1 MATMYVTEPGARIE
15 KEYQR
20 ILVTG
25 KDDQVLKVA
34 PLARLTEVVLV
45 GNVGATTPALLMLLD
60 AGVGLT
66 FITRSGQLR
75 GRLQPPTPK
84 NIPARHAQYAAA
96 QDPAFCLRVSQSFV
110 AGKLGNC
117 RAMAYRVA
125 RRLPEKPTE
134 ELGRIET
141 SIQQIAAAGDI
152 PTLMGVEGAGTRA
165 YFGVW
170 RQVFTG
176 ELRFERRT
184 RRPPKD
190 PINALLSL
198 GYSLL
203 THNLMT
209 ACEVVGLD
217 PYDGFFHADK
227 HGRPAL
233 ALDLMEEFRPVVVDS
248 VVQTMVNKRVVDAAD
263 FGPGP
268 GAGVYLNRRGLHEFF
283 GQYTQ
288 RLNTQVMH
296 PFHKRRLTYQQCFE
310 VQARLLRKV
319 IEGELEA
326 YPPFRV
332 R

>member
-15 KEYQR
+15 KEYRR
-20 ILVTG
+20 ILVT
-25 KDDQVLKVA
+25 KHDQVLKVA
-34 PLARLTEVVLV
+34 PLARLSEVVLV
-45 GNVGATTPALLMLLD
+45 GHVGATTPALLALLR

-66 FITRSGQLR
+66 FITRSGRLR
-75 GRLQPPTPK
+75 GRLVPPTPK

-96 QDPAFCLRVSQSFV
+96 SDPALCLQVSRGFV
-110 AGKLGNC
+110 NGKLRNC

-125 RRLPEKPTE
+125 RRLPVSPADKLEQLE
-134 ELGRIET
+134 H
-141 SIQQIAAAGDI
+141 SIKAIPSANDI

-165 YFGVW
+165 YFAVW
-170 RQVFTG
+170 QQVFTG

-184 RRPPKD
+184 RRPPQD

-203 THNLMT
+203 TQNLMT

-233 ALDLMEEFRPVVVDS
+233 ALDLMEEFRPVVADS
-248 VVQTMVNKRVVDAAD
+248 VAQTLVNKCIVKTSD

-268 GAGVYLNRRGLHEFF
+268 GGGIYLNRRGLKRFF
-283 GQYTQ
+283 AQYSQ
-288 RLNTQVMH
+288 RLNTPVTH
-296 PFHKRRLTYQQCFE
+296 PYYQRRLTYQQCFE

-319 IEGELEA
+319 IEGELDE

>member
-15 KEYQR
+15 KEYKR
-20 ILVTG
+20 ILVT
-25 KDDQVLKVA
+25 KHDEVLKVT
-34 PLARLTEVVLV
+34 PLARLSEVVLV
-45 GNVGATTPALLMLLD
+45 GHVGATTPALLALLN

-66 FITRSGQLR
+66 LITRSGRLR
-75 GRLQPPTPK
+75 GRLVPPMPK
-84 NIPARHAQYAAA
+84 NIPARQAQYAAA
-96 QDPAFCLRVSQSFV
+96 SDPAFCLQVSRGFV
-110 AGKLGNC
+110 SGKLRNA
-117 RAMAYRVA
+117 RAMAYRIA
-125 RRLPEKPTE
+125 RRLAVPPSD
-134 ELGRIET
+134 ELERLEL
-141 SIQQIAAAGDI
+141 SIKAIRGARDI
-152 PTLMGVEGAGTRA
+152 PTLMGLEGAGSRA
-165 YFGVW
+165 YFAVW
-170 RQVFTG
+170 RQAFTG

-184 RRPPKD
+184 RRPPRD

-203 THNLMT
+203 TQNLMT

-233 ALDLMEEFRPVVVDS
+233 ALDLMEEFRHVVVDS
-248 VVQTMVNKRVVDAAD
+248 VVQTMVNKRIVDGDD

-268 GAGVYLNRRGLHEFF
+268 GGGIYLNQCGLKRFF
-283 GQYTQ
+283 AQYSQ
-288 RLNTQVMH
+288 RLNTQVTH
-296 PFHKRRLTYQQCFE
+296 PYHRRRLTYQQCFE

-319 IEGELEA
+319 IEGELDE